1 MPTRIRIICFA
12 GIVASIISA
21 SVCAQDSGKVLDLSS
36 LFDAADLEGIADPVG
51 SATAPNREQ
60 ASIEDLDRREQ
71 KEAAPPASSG
81 LPESVTSEEE
91 AGEEVPEA
99 AAPMSEAA
107 VEPMKQP
114 KPQSN
119 GLITNSFY
127 DTDLRQAL
135 QDIGMSVGRTIIC
148 TPDVSGFLT
157 CELDN
162 ATFEEALRLLLAGTG
177 YSSMEKDGYVL
188 IYEASATA
196 PNFLEISETKI
207 LFLNYVHPAS
217 AVNLLAPQL
226 HEYIS
231 TDDAIKTNQLSI
243 TAPPN
248 IMQRIL
254 DDLKQIDLPSKQVL
268 LDVRIVIIEG
278 QQLLNMG
285 VTWEWPQIST
295 GAYSN
300 NGAGGWPWQVQ
311 IGYTPSSEFTNALNL
326 TLDLLSQNDQATVL
340 ANPQVMSIDGEEAQI
355 RVIREEY
362 FEILTQGFYTSSQ
375 LEKVEAGTSLQITP
389 RIGMNEEITMQI
401 TTEVSDVI
409 SRGANSLPVVTR
421 RSSSSRVRV
430 ENGGTAAIAGLVDNR
445 VNSANIQVP
454 GFSSIPIVGS
464 AFKDRRNQHSSRQV
478 AIFVTPNIVP
488 DRSSWEMP
496 ETDKSRPALSIA
508 GEAFTDEIVRLLNQ
522 SNDHSEKADEE

>member
-1 MPTRIRIICFA
+1 
-12 GIVASIISA
+12 
-21 SVCAQDSGKVLDLSS
+21 
-36 LFDAADLEGIADPVG
+36 
-51 SATAPNREQ
+51 
-60 ASIEDLDRREQ
+60 
-71 KEAAPPASSG
+71 
-81 LPESVTSEEE
+81 
-91 AGEEVPEA
+91 
-99 AAPMSEAA
+99 
-107 VEPMKQP
+107 
-114 KPQSN
+114 
-119 GLITNSFY
+119 
-127 DTDLRQAL
+127 
-135 QDIGMSVGRTIIC
+135 
-148 TPDVSGFLT
+148 
-157 CELDN
+157 
-162 ATFEEALRLLLAGTG
+162 
-177 YSSMEKDGYVL
+177 MEKDGYVL

-196 PNFLEISETKI
+196 PSFLEISETKI

-300 NGAGGWPWQVQ
+300 NGAGGWTWQVQ